1 MRKGSAP
8 DGDSKLGS
16 VSGSL
21 GDGLSAMGGS
31 DAGDTGALRLSP
43 VIHHRRLHLFSCTH
57 FLYTTEP
64 VHVCGRVAG
73 SI

>member
-1 MRKGSAP
+1 
-8 DGDSKLGS
+8 

-43 VIHHRRLHLFSCTH
+43 VIHRRRLHCTH
-57 FLYTTEP
+57 ALIYSIQLSQYM
-64 VHVCGRVAG
+64 CADG
-73 SI
+73 SREAFDRSFFQQTVQ